1 MTALVDWAP
10 VKKSYEGRRVLD
22 IDELTLAPGEIL
34 VVAGPNGA
42 GKSTLIRLLALVE
55 EPDEDSGE
63 YKLFGAPVNEG
74 NRLALRRRLAV
85 VWQEPYMFRRSV
97 YDNIAMGINWRKL
110 PDRVIAGR
118 VKTVADLLEIEDL
131 NQPAEKL
138 SRGWVQRVALARA
151 LALEPDLILLDEP
164 LSALDRQIR
173 ARLLAGL
180 KPLLSADGRSAIYV
194 THSAT
199 EAAELETRRLA
210 LTHGRRA

>member
-1 MTALVDWAP
+1 MTATVDWAP
-10 VKKSYEGRRVLD
+10 VKKSYESCRVLD
-22 IDELTLAPGEIL
+22 IDKLMLGEGEIL
-34 VVAGPNGA
+34 VVAGANGA

-55 EPDEDSGE
+55 SADEGSGE
-63 YKLFGAPVNEG
+63 YKLFGEPVNEG

-97 YDNIAMGINWRKL
+97 YENIAMGLKWRKL
-110 PDRVIAGR
+110 PDGVIAKR
-118 VKTVADLLEIEDL
+118 VKAVADLLEIEDL
-131 NQPAEKL
+131 SQRAEKL
-138 SRGWVQRVALARA
+138 SRGWAQRVALARA

-180 KPLLSADGRSAIYV
+180 KPLLSANGRSTVYV

-199 EAAELETRRLA
+199 EAAGLGTRRLLLA
-210 LTHGRRA
+210 QGRRA

>member
-1 MTALVDWAP
+1 VTATVDWAQ
-10 VKKSYEGRRVLD
+10 VKKSYDGRRILD
-22 IDELTLAPGEIL
+22 IDEITLGPGEVL
-34 VVAGPNGA
+34 VVAGANGA

-55 EPDEDSGE
+55 PADGDSGE
-63 YKLFGAPVNEG
+63 YRLFGARVDG
-74 NRLALRRRLAV
+74 GKRLDLRRRLAV

-97 YDNIAMGINWRKL
+97 YDNIAMGLNWRKL
-110 PDRVIAGR
+110 PDRVIGER

-151 LALEPDLILLDEP
+151 LALEPDFILLDEP

-199 EAAELETRRLA
+199 EAAGLGARRLL
-210 LTHGRRA
+210 LTNGRRA